1 MGVATEV
8 ITLGSDNI
16 AEIKISSTDE
26 PNGVDFVSN
35 GVTSMRLS
43 FAGYTLTSA
52 ESALSFSDGGIIT
65 LDLGQWCV
73 DHSVP
78 VGVYTGYIKAYDPSN
93 LNGVT
98 IVSPSVGTRLTLK
111 VVEE

>member
-1 MGVATEV
+1 MGVVTEV
-8 ITLGSDNI
+8 IALASGNI
-16 AEIKISSTDE
+16 ATIKISSTDE
-26 PNGVDFVSN
+26 PSGIDFVSN

-43 FAGYTLTSA
+43 FGGYTLTSA

-73 DHSVP
+73 NHGVP
-78 VGVYTGYIKAYDPSN
+78 VGIYTGYIKAYDPSN
-93 LNGVT
+93 LDGVM